1 MIDNV
6 IGSYIITDILACQLI
21 GALFM
26 NAELSKVSTISTVI
40 YESLKSSIINLEY
53 TPGEK
58 ISEVKIATTFG
69 VSRAPVRNAL
79 QRLQQEGLV
88 QIKPQSGTIIAPLP
102 SIKQAMDICGIRLLL
117 EPYAAERAAT
127 VITEEEK
134 IPLYDFQLKTKNF
147 ISNKIQNRS
156 KSFRMCT
163 PRHEPAKNLHATM
176 WDGNWAYGGT
186 EYTNRSDRFRSDF
199 AELSL
204 ATACPTAQ
212 IGRCRRPLPRTAR
225 PPWSPSPKCA
235 PVWDFLFADALLAL

>member
-147 ISNKIQNRS
+147 NKLTKEQIIEYHREADELIHPLTWRLSGNEQIVSILSGYRNETKRIQLTTAKYASRI
-156 KSFRMCT
+156 
-163 PRHEPAKNLHATM
+163 PA
-176 WDGNWAYGGT
+176 
-186 EYTNRSDRFRSDF
+186 
-199 AELSL
+199 SL
-204 ATACPTAQ
+204 KEM
-212 IGRCRRPLPRTAR
+212 ID
-225 PPWSPSPKCA
+225 
-235 PVWDFLFADALLAL
+235 VNNALLDSDAQKSREAMYLHINNLMEALSKLLER